1 MAFNTLEYLKEGKVF
16 FVSDLTPYDRTS
28 IIKLIRKA
36 EDRNEIIDGFLPL
49 LRDSYFRFCFDI
61 IYDLEDYKEDAQYIL
76 NTYSSY
82 MGLSNDQFES
92 ILFHTSWGK
101 KYAIEHIEEIVQ
113 GDEEVLLFVF
123 KYIFQ
128 DIKENANLIQYFY
141 LHKDLHIRFLFM
153 NYIIQNHPHLI
164 DVIYDDFTRYLTS
177 YTYQEWEQI
186 SFLPLMDMEDIC
198 KLAISVFESPLN
210 RKVWLKLKEYI
221 LKNYPENTLASLLLK
236 SKKVYLN
243 EKSWKMKVNEANI
256 EEFSKDA
263 DTLFSTSIDYRFSIY
278 QRYSHLLSKEIAENY
293 YKFIKHFTRNN
304 HFDTQIDN
312 IYYHHLGNK
321 LETYVNKYLSLSKN
335 DDVYPLRQGTTSSP
349 YRIGDFVIKL
359 VSSKWSYEDIIC
371 PNLFLILENLEEDY
385 VRNQK
390 GHIISGLEVQ
400 QYLTES
406 ARNVPYHILTSF
418 KEALHELGWRVDD
431 SLIKGK
437 YGDNC
442 MLLHSYKDAD
452 CRNPEEL
459 PDWFKE
465 YPMVLIDRDLVFHLT
480 NKKPKRLHGDF

>member
-36 EDRNEIIDGFLPL
+36 EDRNEIINGFLPL

-198 KLAISVFESPLN
+198 KLAFSVFESPLD
-210 RKVWLKLKEYI
+210 KKIWYQLKEYI
-221 LKNYPENTLASLLLK
+221 LANYPNNTLAALLLEY
-236 SKKVYLN
+236 KKVPISDHSWHHVEN
-243 EKSWKMKVNEANI
+243 EEGM

-263 DTLFSTSIDYRFSIY
+263 DRLFTSSSNFQLSIY
-278 QRYSHLLSKEIAENY
+278 RRCSHMLSEEILQRYERIINC
-293 YKFIKHFTRNN
+293 FTRSD
-304 HFDTQIDN
+304 HYT
-312 IYYHHLGNK
+312 HL
-321 LETYVNKYLSLSKN
+321 
-335 DDVYPLRQGTTSSP
+335 
-349 YRIGDFVIKL
+349 
-359 VSSKWSYEDIIC
+359 
-371 PNLFLILENLEEDY
+371 DY
-385 VRNQK
+385 
-390 GHIISGLEVQ
+390 
-400 QYLTES
+400 
-406 ARNVPYHILTSF
+406 A
-418 KEALHELGWRVDD
+418 
-431 SLIKGK
+431 
-437 YGDNC
+437 
-442 MLLHSYKDAD
+442 
-452 CRNPEEL
+452 
-459 PDWFKE
+459 
-465 YPMVLIDRDLVFHLT
+465 
-480 NKKPKRLHGDF
+480 